1 MKKTKQKKTKQILAL
16 AGALLLFAMYG
27 ATLIFALIG
36 SELTLALLKASIAC
50 TVIVPVFL
58 YAYILVY
65 RVVRHDDSDP
75 GDENSEPSS

>member
-1 MKKTKQKKTKQILAL
+1 MKKMKRILAL
-16 AGALLLFAMYG
+16 TGAILLFAMYA

-36 SELTLALLKASIAC
+36 SEHARTLLKAAIAC

-65 RVVRHDDSDP
+65 RVLKKDNTDT
-75 GDENSEPSS
+75 E